1 MQTGTRPPV
10 TADVTRQLARHI
22 AISRYADRPAGAVAA
37 ARRGV
42 LDWLGRALAGKFM
55 LNAEPMIG
63 RERAARACELTA
75 ALKKQPGIRELLRL
89 CA

>member
-22 AISRYADRPAGAVAA
+22 ATSRYADRPARAVAV

-42 LDWLGRALAGKFM
+42 LDWLGCAMAGKFM
-55 LNAEPMIG
+55 RNAEPVIG
-63 RERAARACELTA
+63 RERAARACKLTA
-75 ALKKQPGIRELLRL
+75 ALEKQTGIRELLRL
-89 CA
+89 CT